1 MKIVC
6 ERKKILAPLTDD
18 RNCASA
24 LFSISWQKFNQII
37 MKTLLSILSIS
48 LFFSGV
54 NAQAIYNFS
63 TDPLSTGWSYY
74 DDYGSSPYSGFGYN
88 IANERIDYKLTTT
101 VDASFIHTQ
110 LSSTL
115 SEDYCI
121 RFEITP
127 TNSNN
132 YNTFFPL
139 ILTPYEVT
147 GSHLHPWRQNPIS
160 PSAAGPMQ
168 NIDFLAVEV
177 FSSQL
182 RFFNR
187 DGNQLTGSSIMSMN
201 PTFQMQANTTYRV
214 ELEISNST
222 TATLSVYEDA
232 GYANLLG
239 SSSYSIPVLD
249 DMNHLY
255 IANSNGNSNCTQF
268 GYLDNYNVDACS
280 GVGVESITF
289 DVAEK
294 QLVKIVDLLGRETQF
309 TPNTPLIYV
318 FSDGSSE
325 IIMKVDY

>member
-1 MKIVC
+1 
-6 ERKKILAPLTDD
+6 
-18 RNCASA
+18 
-24 LFSISWQKFNQII
+24 
-37 MKTLLSILSIS
+37 MKTFLSILLILLLSSVVDAQSIYV
-48 LFFSGV
+48 FSV
-54 NAQAIYNFS
+54 
-63 TDPLSTGWSYY
+63 DPLSNGWSYY
-74 DDYGSSPYSGFGYN
+74 DDYGSSPYPGFGYN
-88 IANERIDYKLTTT
+88 SANERIDYKLTTS

-115 SEDYCI
+115 SKDYCI

-127 TNSNN
+127 ANSNN

-147 GSHLHPWRQNPIS
+147 GTHLHPWRQNPIS

-177 FSSQL
+177 YSSEL

-187 DGNQLTGSSIMSMN
+187 NGNQLTGSSIMSMN

-222 TATLSVYEDA
+222 TATLSVYQDA
-232 GYANLLG
+232 GYTNLLG
-239 SSSYSIPVLD
+239 SSTYSIPVLE

-268 GYLDNYNVDACS
+268 GYLDNYNIDACS
-280 GVGVESITF
+280 GVGLESITF
-289 DVAEK
+289 VTAEK
-294 QLVKIVDLLGRETQF
+294 QLVKIVDLLGRETQI

-325 IIMKVDY
+325 IIMKIEE